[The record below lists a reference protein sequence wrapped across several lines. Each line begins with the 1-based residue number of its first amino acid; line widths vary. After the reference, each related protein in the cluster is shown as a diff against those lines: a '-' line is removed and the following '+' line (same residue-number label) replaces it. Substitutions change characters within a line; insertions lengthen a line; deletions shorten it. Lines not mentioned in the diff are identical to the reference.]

1 MPRPRLVACQTGWQA
16 VTEEQDA
23 DHPRGVDAAGGRWS
37 VLIAE
42 DDDLHARL
50 LTELVEAEGEFL
62 VVARARHGR
71 EAVELAERLRP
82 DAAVL
87 DIRMPQLDGLAA
99 TRQIRAVS
107 PATHVVLVSGYDY
120 EERALEAAEAGA
132 TDYVRKGRLDSDLL
146 AALRAI
152 VARP

>member
-1 MPRPRLVACQTGWQA
+1 VAA
-16 VTEEQDA
+16 VTEQQDA
-23 DHPRGVDAAGGRWS
+23 EQPRSEGAAGGRWS

-42 DDDLHARL
+42 DDDLHARV
-50 LTELVEAEGEFL
+50 LTELVEADGEFL

-82 DAAVL
+82 DAIVL

-99 TRQIRAVS
+99 TRQIRVVS
-107 PATHVVLVSGYDY
+107 PATPVVLISGYDY
-120 EERALEAAEAGA
+120 DEGALEAAEAGA
-132 TDYVRKGRLDSDLL
+132 TEYVRKGRLDSDLL

-152 VARP
+152 VART

>member
-1 MPRPRLVACQTGWQA
+1 M
-16 VTEEQDA
+16 TEQQDA
-23 DHPRGVDAAGGRWS
+23 EQPRSEGAAGGRWS

-42 DDDLHARL
+42 DDDLHARV
-50 LTELVEAEGEFL
+50 LTELVEADGEFL

-82 DAAVL
+82 DAVVL

-107 PATHVVLVSGYDY
+107 PVTPVVLISGYDY
-120 EERALEAAEAGA
+120 DEGALDAAEAGA
-132 TDYVRKGRLDSDLL
+132 TEYVRKGRLDSDLL

-152 VARP
+152 VART

>member
-1 MPRPRLVACQTGWQA
+1 VAA
-16 VTEEQDA
+16 VTAEQDA
-23 DHPRGVDAAGGRWS
+23 IQPRSEEAAGGRWS

-50 LTELVEAEGEFL
+50 LTELVEADGEFL

-99 TRQIRAVS
+99 TRQIRAGS
-107 PATHVVLVSGYDY
+107 PATAVVLISGYDY
-120 EERALEAAEAGA
+120 EERALEAVEAGA
-132 TDYVRKGRLDSDLL
+132 TEYVRKGRLDSDLL
-146 AALRAI
+146 PALRAI
-152 VARP
+152 VART

>member
-1 MPRPRLVACQTGWQA
+1 VAA

-23 DHPRGVDAAGGRWS
+23 ERPRREGAAGGRWS

-50 LTELVEAEGEFL
+50 LTELVEADGEFL

-107 PATHVVLVSGYDY
+107 PATQVVLISGYDY
-120 EERALEAAEAGA
+120 EERALEAVEAGA
-132 TDYVRKGRLDSDLL
+132 TEYVRKGRLDTDLL

-152 VARP
+152 VART